1 MAVPFLTTIGHST
14 LGIINTILDFA
25 VFFGIAVKTLFTK
38 PLKLRHVASQ
48 IKHIGIGSMP
58 TIMLTG
64 AFSGLALAL
73 QSYVGFKKF
82 GAENFIG
89 ALVSIAMVR
98 EMGPVLTGLMVT
110 GRAGSAMAAELG
122 TMQISEQI
130 DALKTLCIDPF
141 QYLVVPRI
149 VAGAIAVPCL
159 AIFSILSGIGG
170 GYFFCV
176 YMADLNP
183 ENYLWGIQK
192 LVEFTDILGGIAK
205 AMFFGI
211 IVALVGSY
219 YGYST
224 TGGAR
229 GVGKATTKSVVISSI
244 LILIANFFLSS
255 FLFPAGN
262 E

>member
-1 MAVPFLTTIGHST
+1 MPTGLIDT
-14 LGIINTILDFA
+14 LGNSAVSVFETVRDFCT
-25 VFFGIAVKTLFTK
+25 FCFITLKTLVTK
-38 PLKLRHVASQ
+38 PLKVRHVVHQ
-48 IKHIGIGSMP
+48 IRSIGLGSLP
-58 TIMLTG
+58 TIILTG

-73 QSYVGFKKF
+73 QSYVGFQRF

-130 DALKTLCIDPF
+130 DALKTLRIDPY
-141 QYLVVPRI
+141 QYLVVPRV
-149 VAGAIAVPCL
+149 VAGAIALPCL
-159 AIFSILSGIGG
+159 AIFSMVSGIGG

-176 YMADLNP
+176 HMADLNP
-183 ENYLWGIQK
+183 ENYLWGIRK
-192 LVEFTDILGGIAK
+192 LVEFTDLTGGLIK
-205 AMFFGI
+205 AFCFGLI
-211 IVALVGSY
+211 IALVGAY

-229 GVGKATTKSVVISSI
+229 GVGNATTKSVVVGSMLL
-244 LILIANFFLSS
+244 LITNFILSS
-255 FLFPAGN
+255 LLFNAGT

>member
-1 MAVPFLTTIGHST
+1 MPVRLITSIGHSSVRLIET
-14 LGIINTILDFA
+14 LASFLG
-25 VFFGIAVKTLFTK
+25 FFFTAMKTLFTK
-38 PLKLRHVASQ
+38 PLKLRHVAHQ
-48 IKHIGIGSMP
+48 IKHIGIGSLP

-73 QSYVGFKKF
+73 QSYVGFQKF

-130 DALKTLCIDPF
+130 DALKTLCVDPY
-141 QYLVVPRI
+141 QYLVVPRL

-159 AIFSILSGIGG
+159 AIFSMLSGIGG

-176 YMADLNP
+176 YMAELNP
-183 ENYLWGIQK
+183 ENYLWGIRK
-192 LVEFTDILGGIAK
+192 LVEFSDIIGGIIK
-205 AMFFGI
+205 SMCFGAI
-211 IVALVGSY
+211 IALVGSY
-219 YGYST
+219 YGYMT

-229 GVGKATTKSVVISSI
+229 GVGKATTKSVVVASI
-244 LILIANFFLSS
+244 LLLIANFFLSS
-255 FLFPAGN
+255 FLFKTGT